1 MTASGVFT
9 ASSRKLGAMLDERTV
24 DPDPLHQFE
33 AWLEEARAAG
43 VVFPET
49 TALATASA
57 DGSPS
62 ARMVLLKGADG
73 RGFVFFTNTG
83 SRKGGELD
91 ENPRAALVLY
101 WRELGRQ
108 VRVEGRVEPVDPRE
122 SEEYFGTRP
131 RASRLSAWASPQS
144 EPVASRAELERR
156 FAQTAARFPGDEIPL
171 PPHWGGYRVVPE
183 TVELWEHREN
193 RLHDRVRY
201 TREGTGWRRERL
213 AP

>member
-1 MTASGVFT
+1 
-9 ASSRKLGAMLDERTV
+9 MLDERTV

-43 VVFPET
+43 ILFPET

-108 VRVEGRVEPVDPRE
+108 VRVEGRVEPVDAQE
-122 SEEYFGTRP
+122 SEKYFGTRP

-156 FAQTAARFPGDEIPL
+156 FAQAAARFPGDEIPL

>member
-1 MTASGVFT
+1 
-9 ASSRKLGAMLDERTV
+9 MLDERTV

-62 ARMVLLKGADG
+62 ARMVLLKGADS
-73 RGFVFFTNTG
+73 RGFIFFTNTG
-83 SRKGGELD
+83 SRKGAELD

-108 VRVEGRVEPVDPRE
+108 VRVEGRVEPVE
-122 SEEYFGTRP
+122 AQEAEAYFGTRP

-156 FAQTAARFPGDEIPL
+156 FAQAAARFPGDEIPL

-193 RLHDRVRY
+193 RLHDRVLY

>member
-1 MTASGVFT
+1 
-9 ASSRKLGAMLDERTV
+9 MLDERTV
-24 DPDPLHQFE
+24 DPDPLRQFV
-33 AWLEEARAAG
+33 AWFDEARAAG

-49 TALATASA
+49 MTLATAGA

-62 ARMVLLKGADG
+62 ARMVLLKGTDD

-108 VRVEGRVEPVDPRE
+108 VRVEGWVEPVEAHE
-122 SEEYFGTRP
+122 SEEYFSTRP

-144 EPVASRAELERR
+144 EPVESRADLERR
-156 FAQTAARFPGDEIPL
+156 FAQAAARFPGDEVPL

-183 TVELWEHREN
+183 TIELWEHREN
-193 RLHDRVRY
+193 RLHDRVLY
-201 TREGTGWRRERL
+201 TRVNTGWRRERL

>member
-1 MTASGVFT
+1 
-9 ASSRKLGAMLDERTV
+9 MLDERTV
-24 DPDPLHQFE
+24 DPDPLRQFE
-33 AWLEEARAAG
+33 AWFEEARAAG

-73 RGFVFFTNTG
+73 LGLVFFTNTG
-83 SRKGGELD
+83 SRKGAELD

-108 VRVEGRVEPVDPRE
+108 VRVEGRVEPVDAQE
-122 SEEYFGTRP
+122 SEEYFGARP

-144 EPVASRAELERR
+144 EPVASRRELERR
-156 FAQTAARFPGDEIPL
+156 FAQAAARFPGDEIPL

-183 TVELWEHREN
+183 SVELWEHREN

>member
-1 MTASGVFT
+1 VADL
-9 ASSRKLGAMLDERTV
+9 RKLRAMLDEHTV
-24 DPDPLHQFE
+24 DPDPLRQFV
-33 AWLEEARAAG
+33 AWFDEARAAG
-43 VVFPET
+43 VVYPET
-49 TALATASA
+49 MTLATAGA

-62 ARMVLLKGADG
+62 ARMVLLKGTDD

-83 SRKGGELD
+83 SRKGAELA

-108 VRVEGRVEPVDPRE
+108 VRVEGRVEAVEPHE
-122 SEEYFGTRP
+122 SAAYFGTRP

-144 EPVASRAELERR
+144 EPVEGRADLDRR
-156 FAQTAARFPGDEIPL
+156 FAQAAARFPGDDVPL

-183 TVELWEHREN
+183 TIELWEHRDS
-193 RLHDRVRY
+193 RLHDRVLYR
-201 TREGTGWRRERL
+201 RVSTGWRRERL

>member
-1 MTASGVFT
+1 V
-9 ASSRKLGAMLDERTV
+9 LDERTV
-24 DPDPLHQFE
+24 DPDPLRQFA
-33 AWLEEARAAG
+33 AWFDEARAAG
-43 VVFPET
+43 VACPEIMT
-49 TALATASA
+49 LATAAA

-62 ARMVLLKGADG
+62 ARMVLLKGAG
-73 RGFVFFTNTG
+73 EHGFTFFTSTE
-83 SRKGGELD
+83 SRKGRELE

-108 VRVEGRVEPVDPRE
+108 VRVEGRVEPVGEEE
-122 SEEYFGTRP
+122 SRAYFDTRP

-144 EPVASRAELERR
+144 EPVESRAALERR
-156 FAQTAARFPGDEIPL
+156 FAQAAARFPEAEIPL

-201 TREGTGWRRERL
+201 TRTESGWWCERL

>member
-1 MTASGVFT
+1 
-9 ASSRKLGAMLDERTV
+9 
-24 DPDPLHQFE
+24 
-33 AWLEEARAAG
+33 
-43 VVFPET
+43 
-49 TALATASA
+49 
-57 DGSPS
+57 
-62 ARMVLLKGADG
+62 MVLLKGADG

-83 SRKGGELD
+83 SHKGGELD

-108 VRVEGRVEPVDPRE
+108 VRVEGRVEPVE
-122 SEEYFGTRP
+122 THEAEEYFDTRP

-156 FAQTAARFPGDEIPL
+156 FAQAAARFPDDEIPL
-171 PPHWGGYRVVPE
+171 PPHWGGYRVVPT

-201 TREGTGWRRERL
+201 TRECSGWRRERL

>member
-1 MTASGVFT
+1 
-9 ASSRKLGAMLDERTV
+9 MLDERTV
-24 DPDPLHQFE
+24 DPDPLRQFE
-33 AWLEEARAAG
+33 AWFAEARAAG

-83 SRKGGELD
+83 SRKGAELD

-108 VRVEGRVEPVDPRE
+108 VRVEGRVEPVDAQE
-122 SEEYFGTRP
+122 SEEHFGTRP

-156 FAQTAARFPGDEIPL
+156 FAQAAARFPGDEIPL